1 MEFKYFNKNQ
11 LERYIHSDQ
20 FWKADYIPIS
30 THRALSQ
37 IKNPRAK
44 NEDILLISAEENGK
58 LIGYIGILPDDIVQ
72 ENKSAI
78 HFGWFSCLW
87 VDPVLRGRSIGK
99 QLVNRALEAWNDH
112 ICITDYTDEANILYN
127 KTNKFQHD
135 NLNEGIRIYQ
145 RFDTAFILSSKH
157 NFFRQIKGILKLS
170 DRILNYIADKRYLF
184 YRSDSDKHNFFE
196 VNQIDQ
202 GLSDWILDKNTKNK
216 FRRTQLELNWIR
228 EYPWLL
234 MKPENS
240 ESKKYYFSSIS
251 QYFKN
256 HLVVQ
261 KDSNGEYSDVLML
274 SIRNSHLKVL
284 YGHLTNPQS
293 TFSFLRQFIIQNRIS
308 TISIFHPEL
317 VLQMKK
323 QFVFCLYKK
332 PISKRFRISMD
343 LWPFLKDYLK
353 EIQCGDGDS
362 CFT

>member
-1 MEFKYFNKNQ
+1 MATV
-11 LERYIHSDQ
+11 RWHSQ
-20 FWKADYIPIS
+20 ATWCGRR
-30 THRALSQ
+30 HR
-37 IKNPRAK
+37 
-44 NEDILLISAEENGK
+44 
-58 LIGYIGILPDDIVQ
+58 
-72 ENKSAI
+72 
-78 HFGWFSCLW
+78 
-87 VDPVLRGRSIGK
+87 VDPGFAGVAAVWAGGCTRSM
-99 QLVNRALEAWNDH
+99 
-112 ICITDYTDEANILYN
+112 
-127 KTNKFQHD
+127 
-135 NLNEGIRIYQ
+135 
-145 RFDTAFILSSKH
+145 
-157 NFFRQIKGILKLS
+157 
-170 DRILNYIADKRYLF
+170 
-184 YRSDSDKHNFFE
+184 
-196 VNQIDQ
+196 
-202 GLSDWILDKNTKNK
+202 
-216 FRRTQLELNWIR
+216 
-228 EYPWLL
+228 L

-362 CFT
+362 CFTWGTNLLKYFRPRSVD